1 MPIPQ
6 NILDFIPEVQTILQ
20 NNSRVVFAYLFGGL
34 AKGCISSLS
43 DVDIAVYLTEIGVE
57 WEIKIE
63 LIGLLSKALK
73 TDEIDVVLLNT
84 ASLPLKARIIQNKK
98 VLVDKNPLFRY
109 SFESLVLREYF
120 DFSVKE
126 RNILYRRYKIG

>member
-1 MPIPQ
+1 M
-6 NILDFIPEVQTILQ
+6 VLQ

-43 DVDIAVYLTEIGVE
+43 DVDIAVYLIEIGVE

-63 LIGLLSKALK
+63 LLGLISEALK
-73 TDEIDVVLLNT
+73 TDEIDLILLNT